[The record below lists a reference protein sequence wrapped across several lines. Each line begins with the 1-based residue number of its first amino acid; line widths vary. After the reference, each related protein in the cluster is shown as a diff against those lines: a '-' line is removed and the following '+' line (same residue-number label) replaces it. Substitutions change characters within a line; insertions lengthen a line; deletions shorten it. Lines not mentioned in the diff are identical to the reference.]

1 MYKRIAITLFAFFML
16 LKPELMSQQSPTDVF
31 EVIHNRKSVRQYQ
44 EKTVPDEKIETMLRA
59 AMAAPTARNIQPW
72 QFYVITSREVLN
84 QLAESLPYA
93 KMLAHAPMAIVVAG
107 DTQKGNP
114 NEEQIHNWTLDCA
127 AATQNLLLAAE
138 AQGLGAVWT
147 GVYPYQL
154 RIDAV
159 KKALN
164 LPDHIVPL
172 NIIPVGYP
180 KEDVQPKDKWDP
192 EKITRVE

>member
-1 MYKRIAITLFAFFML
+1 MYKIVAFTFLAFFML

-159 KKALN
+159 NKALN

>member
-1 MYKRIAITLFAFFML
+1 MYKIVAFTFLAFFML

-159 KKALN
+159 NKALN

-180 KEDVQPKDKWDP
+180 KED
-192 EKITRVE
+192 